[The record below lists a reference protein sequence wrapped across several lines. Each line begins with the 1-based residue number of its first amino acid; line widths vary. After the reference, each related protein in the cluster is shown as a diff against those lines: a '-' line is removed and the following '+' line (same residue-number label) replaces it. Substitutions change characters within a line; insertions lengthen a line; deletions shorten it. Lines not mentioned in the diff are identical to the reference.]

1 WANVLSRDPNYAE
14 ITERPGETYEI
25 LLNAYKPFACGIVI
39 HPTIDGCI
47 QLRNEHEL
55 RADQIEGIEL
65 EVHPLVLE
73 LTGKKTPQTG
83 LEGKFSVYYAAAVAI
98 VDGAAGVT
106 QFSDEAVRNPVI
118 VSLRDRVAAVVDP
131 DIHEDQ
137 ARVTITLKDGRRLE
151 KFIEHAIGSVDRPMT
166 DADLEAKFI
175 GLADGV
181 LPSGQVRQLLDL
193 CWNIE
198 TLPSASELA
207 EGASAVQL

>member
-1 WANVLSRDPNYAE
+1 M
-14 ITERPGETYEI
+14 
-25 LLNAYKPFACGIVI
+25 I

-47 QLRNEHEL
+47 QLRNEHGL
-55 RADQIEGIEL
+55 TADQIEGIEL
-65 EVHPLVLE
+65 QVHPLVLQ

-83 LEGKFSVYYAAAVAI
+83 LEGKFSVYHAAAAATI
-98 VDGAAGVT
+98 DGAGGVQ
-106 QFSDEAVRNPVI
+106 QFSDESVRNPVT

-137 ARVTITLKDGRRLE
+137 AGIAITLKDGRRLE
-151 KFIEHAIGSVDRPMT
+151 KFIEHAIGSVENPMT

-181 LPSGQVRQLLDL
+181 LPSDQVRQLLDL

-198 TLPSASELA
+198 TLPSAALIA
-207 EGASAVQL
+207 EGAIRA